1 MLLAI
6 RSLVHEVMARQAP
19 PGAEGPMPSA
29 TVTRSEQNRINEIIA
44 VSVFSII
51 LATVPVGARLIFRR
65 TSKIGWKLDDYT
77 IALAAFFAVSDA
89 ALYLACLR
97 FGFGRRMMNLQP
109 ADITMFFKLAYA
121 TFLLYGISVTF
132 VKFSVL
138 AFYDRIFPRNKFKW
152 WLIILAVASL
162 AWGIVMTFVS
172 IFQCDPVQGAW
183 TGEGECHNYLHLYL
197 AMQTLNI
204 VLDIAI
210 IILPIRAVM
219 DLQMARANKISV
231 IGTFALGGL
240 SIVFAII
247 RLAILVRDRNQTDIT
262 YDIATGIWSLIEPA
276 FEVFCACL
284 PTLSPLIKF
293 GRHIVEKSSGWSS
306 RFSSGWSKKSLNS
319 PSEKHLNSGNSGN
332 TGNSNSGYRL
342 PSHESK
348 ESPYSSR
355 GMEQDVY
362 QTRREEDFEV
372 HPTTGYYLASVN
384 RDP

>member
-1 MLLAI
+1 
-6 RSLVHEVMARQAP
+6 
-19 PGAEGPMPSA
+19 
-29 TVTRSEQNRINEIIA
+29 
-44 VSVFSII
+44 
-51 LATVPVGARLIFRR
+51 
-65 TSKIGWKLDDYT
+65 
-77 IALAAFFAVSDA
+77 LAAFFAVSDA